1 MKEVTFIHTA
11 DLHLDS
17 PFLGIRNMPGEV
29 VHRLREATFTAFK
42 KTVDAAILL
51 KVDFMVI
58 AGDLYDGENR
68 SIRAQVRF
76 RNEMERLA
84 GHGIGAYI
92 IHGNHDHLTGSWVK
106 LHFPGN
112 VHLFSGEYERK
123 VFKSRAGAIVHL
135 YGFSYP
141 HRHVVDRMA
150 VRYVKQAGADFH
162 IALYHGSLEGSTG
175 HGQYAPFSL
184 GELLEK
190 DMDYWAL
197 GHIHK
202 RQELHEFPAVVYPG
216 NIQGRHR
223 KEEGVKGCY
232 YVRMSENLIEKE
244 FIETSDIIWDKLK
257 LESAGDASFDSLLR
271 LCEEGIQAGA
281 KEGCGVLL
289 SIEIEIGSGGR
300 HTASFAADLLSVL
313 QENPLDEDFIWP
325 YELKLVEEAQASAA
339 PSNPFLK
346 ELAGLKGGP
355 ETQDALDALFKHP
368 HARKFLD
375 ELEEGELREI
385 QDNSLNMVLSL
396 LQGGLK

>member
-29 VHRLREATFTAFK
+29 MHRLREATFTAFK

-76 RNEMERLA
+76 RKEMERLSE
-84 GHGIGAYI
+84 HGIGAYI

-106 LHFPGN
+106 LDFPGN

-123 VFKSRAGAIVHL
+123 VFKNREGAIVHL

-150 VRYVKQAGADFH
+150 VRYVKEAGADFH

-232 YVRMSENLIEKE
+232 FVRMSENLIEKE

-257 LESAGDASFDSLLR
+257 LESAGDISFDGLLR
-271 LCEEGIQAGA
+271 LCEEGIQARV

-289 SIEIEIGSGGR
+289 SIEMNIEAGGGYPV
-300 HTASFAADLLSVL
+300 SFAADLLSVL

-325 YELKLVEEAQASAA
+325 YELKLVEAAQVSSAPA
-339 PSNPFLK
+339 NPFLK
-346 ELAGLKGGP
+346 ELAGLTGGP
-355 ETQDALDALFKHP
+355 ETQDALAALFKHP
-368 HARKFLD
+368 NARKFLE

-385 QDNSLNMVLSL
+385 QENSLNMVLSL